1 MKTKKKKGEKY
12 PTVLTQLDLMILETL
27 DKNKEGYAVLELTK
41 KLLLSPMSLRRRLR
55 WLDKLGLLHKSKVA
69 GKNKFIVTISK
80 DGLTVLEMFN
90 KLLK

>member
-1 MKTKKKKGEKY
+1 MKIKKKKGERY
-12 PTVLTQLDLMILETL
+12 PIILTQLDLIILETL

-41 KLLLSPMSLRRRLR
+41 KLHLSPMSLRRRLR
-55 WLDKLGLLHKSKVA
+55 WNGKLGLIHKDKVN

-80 DGLTVLEMFN
+80 DGKIVLDMFD